1 MKKYDF
7 TDEEVNALRYYKDV
21 QYEAINQLLVSNC
34 ETDIALL
41 SDEVENTVVP
51 ISYDRENVQKNM
63 EIIKIIYEMMQ
74 KIHHKNDKKAEW
86 SFVRGTNIA
95 EIEDLKNELYI
106 DKFLSTTSNFK
117 KAANEYSAIWNRP
130 AVMYIYGNEN
140 IPYLDVDKVFG
151 RGNTSEIIISPFTRI
166 TQIAEADEI
175 HLNNVSKP
183 IRAYNVAIEKQ
194 ELEELSEQE
203 RTGLFHYILDN
214 ANSVNRRLNECIAL
228 EKENSINY
236 ENMRKLEQLLAKYN
250 IHDDDREYS
259 ESERAAA
266 LDDIERITREL
277 NELKLISSE
286 MYQIRKSHIDFVTN
300 WKKNIAV
307 YLMSECREIELK
319 YEKLNEAKEEN
330 KEQVVEKEEVTEE
343 KIELEATPV
352 IVPEIEVV
360 NEEATVASEETIEP
374 VETIEEIETAE
385 TVEIK
390 EQQPEIV
397 EEALEEKIEEIK
409 EDVIE
414 EEPVLD
420 NQETI
425 RIDTN
430 VISSALNS
438 KVVEENKEEI
448 IENNSQE
455 NIEEVKEE
463 VAVENNESIV
473 EENPQEEKVEVIKPN
488 LELEDAKTYSEV
500 FYVVNKESEEN
511 IEMVEKLIKNIE
523 VLISKQQNYA
533 KIAGNLGTNYSALS
547 NGFEM
552 KKVAENLLVLV
563 QTIDSKVKEIDQK
576 EDKEQAENVE
586 SLKEIS
592 GVNIQISTLINYLNN
607 PKIATK
613 ATKINRFDEI
623 CIIEE
628 NELKRGIATRI
639 REICGEA
646 ELKKLKDDTEL
657 LEDKTGFSRFVG
669 IFTGQNRL
677 DEFMLEQIEIRKNA
691 IRRTLSKKM
700 TLTQSYSIHEL
711 IAGIRMFIEENNDDE
726 LVDDFVGDLQELEA
740 ELKRNFIIIDSKVK
754 DIVDRKEGRNLPV
767 TDKKISRMELIEIE
781 TFQFL
786 HKYGYDIVKNEVE
799 PEYKNTVASEL
810 SRIIEYI
817 NTSKILEK

>member
-1 MKKYDF
+1 M
-7 TDEEVNALRYYKDV
+7 
-21 QYEAINQLLVSNC
+21 
-34 ETDIALL
+34 
-41 SDEVENTVVP
+41 
-51 ISYDRENVQKNM
+51 
-63 EIIKIIYEMMQ
+63 
-74 KIHHKNDKKAEW
+74 
-86 SFVRGTNIA
+86 
-95 EIEDLKNELYI
+95 
-106 DKFLSTTSNFK
+106 
-117 KAANEYSAIWNRP
+117 
-130 AVMYIYGNEN
+130 
-140 IPYLDVDKVFG
+140 
-151 RGNTSEIIISPFTRI
+151 
-166 TQIAEADEI
+166 
-175 HLNNVSKP
+175 
-183 IRAYNVAIEKQ
+183 
-194 ELEELSEQE
+194 
-203 RTGLFHYILDN
+203 
-214 ANSVNRRLNECIAL
+214 
-228 EKENSINY
+228 
-236 ENMRKLEQLLAKYN
+236 
-250 IHDDDREYS
+250 
-259 ESERAAA
+259 
-266 LDDIERITREL
+266 
-277 NELKLISSE
+277 
-286 MYQIRKSHIDFVTN
+286 
-300 WKKNIAV
+300 
-307 YLMSECREIELK
+307 
-319 YEKLNEAKEEN
+319 
-330 KEQVVEKEEVTEE
+330 
-343 KIELEATPV
+343 
-352 IVPEIEVV
+352 
-360 NEEATVASEETIEP
+360 
-374 VETIEEIETAE
+374 
-385 TVEIK
+385 
-390 EQQPEIV
+390 
-397 EEALEEKIEEIK
+397 
-409 EDVIE
+409 
-414 EEPVLD
+414 
-420 NQETI
+420 
-425 RIDTN
+425 
-430 VISSALNS
+430 
-438 KVVEENKEEI
+438 
-448 IENNSQE
+448 
-455 NIEEVKEE
+455 
-463 VAVENNESIV
+463 
-473 EENPQEEKVEVIKPN
+473 EENPQEEKVEVIKSN

>member
-1 MKKYDF
+1 
-7 TDEEVNALRYYKDV
+7 
-21 QYEAINQLLVSNC
+21 
-34 ETDIALL
+34 
-41 SDEVENTVVP
+41 
-51 ISYDRENVQKNM
+51 
-63 EIIKIIYEMMQ
+63 
-74 KIHHKNDKKAEW
+74 
-86 SFVRGTNIA
+86 
-95 EIEDLKNELYI
+95 
-106 DKFLSTTSNFK
+106 
-117 KAANEYSAIWNRP
+117 
-130 AVMYIYGNEN
+130 
-140 IPYLDVDKVFG
+140 
-151 RGNTSEIIISPFTRI
+151 
-166 TQIAEADEI
+166 
-175 HLNNVSKP
+175 
-183 IRAYNVAIEKQ
+183 
-194 ELEELSEQE
+194 
-203 RTGLFHYILDN
+203 
-214 ANSVNRRLNECIAL
+214 
-228 EKENSINY
+228 
-236 ENMRKLEQLLAKYN
+236 MRKLEQLLAKYN

-319 YEKLNEAKEEN
+319 YERLNEQEEIIPEPVKEDIIEEPVPEIEN
-330 KEQVVEKEEVTEE
+330 VEEKVEIEVAPVAIPEE
-343 KIELEATPV
+343 KIEVEDVAIEEPEVKEVENVEEIKLEET
-352 IVPEIEVV
+352 
-360 NEEATVASEETIEP
+360 SEEI
-374 VETIEEIETAE
+374 VEEVAVEEEKEIEEIE
-385 TVEIK
+385 IK
-390 EQQPEIV
+390 QQAVNTTI
-397 EEALEEKIEEIK
+397 
-409 EDVIE
+409 
-414 EEPVLD
+414 D

-430 VISSALNS
+430 AINSALNS
-438 KVVEENKEEI
+438 KVVEEKQEETVEEI
-448 IENNSQE
+448 PEEVTENNIQE
-455 NIEEVKEE
+455 NIEKVKEE
-463 VAVENNESIV
+463 ASVENSESVV
-473 EENPQEEKVEVIKPN
+473 EEYPQEEIKEEVKVEIKPN

-563 QTIDSKVKEIDQK
+563 QTIDLKIKEIDQK

-657 LEDKTGFSRFVG
+657 LEDKSGFSRFVG
-669 IFTGQNRL
+669 IFTGRNRL
-677 DEFMLEQIEIRKNA
+677 DEFMLEQIEVRKNA

-740 ELKRNFIIIDSKVK
+740 ELKRNFIIIDSKVR

>member
-430 VISSALNS
+430 VINSVLNS

-463 VAVENNESIV
+463 VSVENNESIV
-473 EENPQEEKVEVIKPN
+473 EEYPQEEKVEVIKPN